1 MTQERRPGR
10 PARRSPNNQAA
21 VLARVREILRET
33 CEQDGRGSNLQ
44 EVTRRK
50 SYRAGINRALDVID
64 DADRAAEQ

>member
-1 MTQERRPGR
+1 
-10 PARRSPNNQAA
+10 
-21 VLARVREILRET
+21 VREILRET